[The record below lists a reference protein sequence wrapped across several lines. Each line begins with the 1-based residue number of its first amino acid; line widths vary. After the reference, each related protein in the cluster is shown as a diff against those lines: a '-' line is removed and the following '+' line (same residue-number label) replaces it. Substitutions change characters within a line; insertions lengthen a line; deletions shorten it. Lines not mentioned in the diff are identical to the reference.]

1 MKTISSSLPILL
13 AVVCAANVHAATGPN
28 VAITS
33 PSSGFSTTLSNIT
46 VQGTSSGVSAAVS
59 SVKVNFVAATSTNGF
74 TNWTATVPLGFGSS
88 ALTATATDANGNE
101 TTTAPVIV
109 TTTATPTYNPL
120 VIPDTLKGSNF
131 NLALS
136 QTTKQF
142 RSGAATTT
150 YRYNSALFWGPT
162 LIMNKGDLVQL
173 NVTNN
178 LIDTT
183 TTHWHGFH
191 IPAIMDGGPHQTIP
205 PGTTWS
211 PMFYVQ
217 NEAATYWY
225 HPHLH
230 EKTQEQLTRGAGGM
244 IIIRD
249 AQEAALALPRT
260 YGVDDLPLALTS
272 RRFLATGPNANQ
284 FVTVNSAYG
293 DYMLV
298 NGTLNPQVTLPKQY
312 VRLRLLNAEI
322 ERSYNLGFSDNRT
335 FHVIATDGG
344 LVNAPIA
351 VTRVVLAVGE
361 RTEIL
366 VNLTGD
372 TVGAALDL
380 KAYNSGQTPDFPGG
394 EPGTTGQFGS
404 LLNNTTFNVLRINV
418 GAQTANPITTLPAVL
433 KTNVFWTMADV
444 TNSRTV
450 SITGG
455 FPGSATP
462 LFTFDNLLFS
472 PTVFN
477 QTVNFN
483 AVEKWTINNV
493 SGFSH
498 SFHIH
503 DIQFNLISRTGGS
516 NSGLKSFEAGW
527 KDTLFVGRNQA
538 VSFIAKYDGFA
549 SPSNPFMYHCH
560 FSNHEDE
567 GLMGQF
573 LVVNNAVEDL
583 AIASFT
589 RNGTNGNISFQF
601 RSTPGTTYTVQ
612 YSTTLTT
619 GSWIDIGSV
628 TSDGSSASFVDS
640 NTARLAHPR
649 GFYRMTIPTIP

>member
-1 MKTISSSLPILL
+1 MKKVMLCFGLFGL
-13 AVVCAANVHAATGPN
+13 ALMSAVGQTYNTLWIP
-28 VAITS
+28 
-33 PSSGFSTTLSNIT
+33 PTLS
-46 VQGTSSGVSAAVS
+46 GT
-59 SVKVNFVAATSTNGF
+59 
-74 TNWTATVPLGFGSS
+74 
-88 ALTATATDANGNE
+88 
-101 TTTAPVIV
+101 
-109 TTTATPTYNPL
+109 
-120 VIPDTLKGSNF
+120 NF
-131 NLALS
+131 NLSLN
-136 QTTKQF
+136 QTNKQLLAGTK
-142 RSGAATTT
+142 TTT
-150 YRYNSALFWGPT
+150 YAYNNNEFWGPT
-162 LIMNKGDLVQL
+162 LIMNKGDLVQI

-217 NEAATYWY
+217 NDAATYWY

-249 AQEAALALPRT
+249 AQEAALSLPRT
-260 YGVDDLPLALTS
+260 YGVDDIPLALTS
-272 RRFLATGPNANQ
+272 RRFSANQ

-293 DYMLV
+293 DSLLA
-298 NGTLNPQVTLPKQY
+298 NGTLSAQVSLPAQF
-312 VRLRLLNAEI
+312 VRLRILNAEI
-322 ERSYNLGFSDNRT
+322 ERSYNLGFSDGRT

-361 RTEIL
+361 RVEL
-366 VNLTGD
+366 LLNLTTN
-372 TVGAALDL
+372 TVGSSLNLQAF
-380 KAYNSGQTPDFPGG
+380 NSGQARDFPGG
-394 EPGTTGQFGS
+394 EPATAGQFGS
-404 LLNNTTFNVLRINV
+404 LLNNTNFNVLHIDV
-418 GAQTANPITTLPAVL
+418 IAATANPITTLPTVL
-433 KTNVFWTMADV
+433 KTNSFWTTNDV
-444 TNSRTV
+444 THSRTV

-455 FPGSATP
+455 FPNTATP
-462 LFTFDNLLFS
+462 LFTFDNMSFS

-477 QTVNFN
+477 QTLNLN
-483 AVEKWTINNV
+483 AVEKWTITNA

-503 DIQFNLISRTGGS
+503 DIQFNLISRTGGN
-516 NSGLKSFEAGW
+516 NSGIKTFEQGW
-527 KDTLFVGRNQA
+527 KDTLFVGQNQA
-538 VSFIAKYDGFA
+538 VTFIAKFDGFA

-583 AIASFT
+583 AIASYT
-589 RNGTNGNISFQF
+589 RTGTNGNIALQF
-601 RSTPGTTYTVQ
+601 KSTVGTTYTLQ

-628 TSDGSSASFVDS
+628 TSDGNSAGFTETDS
-640 NTARLAHPR
+640 ARLAQAR
-649 GFYRMTIPTIP
+649 GFYRVKIPTIP